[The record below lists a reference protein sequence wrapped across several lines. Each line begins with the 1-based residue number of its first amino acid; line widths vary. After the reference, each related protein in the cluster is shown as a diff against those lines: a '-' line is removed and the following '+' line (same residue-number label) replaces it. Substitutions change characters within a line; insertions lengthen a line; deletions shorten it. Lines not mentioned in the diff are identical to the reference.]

1 MSYTKKPD
9 SDELGTH
16 SRRASYED
24 QSAANNSVRF
34 FDRKVKQKQF
44 YIERTARNCR
54 GWIFVFG
61 IFVIYSPPDVPEIVK
76 FMECWNHLSQ
86 DNGLKGI
93 FFVGLYWGKE
103 IDVVKWEQYN
113 LDAISICNVRDA
125 EVSVKGRYKRALYG
139 KIRKVFLH
147 II

>member
-16 SRRASYED
+16 SRRASYDD

-54 GWIFVFG
+54 GWILDFCLQKTKMSLENVKKQKKREIWG
-61 IFVIYSPPDVPEIVK
+61 SVP
-76 FMECWNHLSQ
+76 
-86 DNGLKGI
+86 
-93 FFVGLYWGKE
+93 
-103 IDVVKWEQYN
+103 
-113 LDAISICNVRDA
+113 
-125 EVSVKGRYKRALYG
+125 
-139 KIRKVFLH
+139 
-147 II
+147 

>member
-44 YIERTARNCR
+44 YIKRLQ
-54 GWIFVFG
+54 
-61 IFVIYSPPDVPEIVK
+61 EIADGGFLSSEGKNESKKNVK
-76 FMECWNHLSQ
+76 SQ
-86 DNGLKGI
+86 K
-93 FFVGLYWGKE
+93 KAKKRE
-103 IDVVKWEQYN
+103 I
-113 LDAISICNVRDA
+113 
-125 EVSVKGRYKRALYG
+125 
-139 KIRKVFLH
+139 
-147 II
+147 

>member
-44 YIERTARNCR
+44 YIERTAKNCR
-54 GWIFVFG
+54 GRI
-61 IFVIYSPPDVPEIVK
+61 
-76 FMECWNHLSQ
+76 LSS
-86 DNGLKGI
+86 KGKNE
-93 FFVGLYWGKE
+93 FENNKTT
-103 IDVVKWEQYN
+103 K
-113 LDAISICNVRDA
+113 
-125 EVSVKGRYKRALYG
+125 KT
-139 KIRKVFLH
+139 
-147 II
+147 